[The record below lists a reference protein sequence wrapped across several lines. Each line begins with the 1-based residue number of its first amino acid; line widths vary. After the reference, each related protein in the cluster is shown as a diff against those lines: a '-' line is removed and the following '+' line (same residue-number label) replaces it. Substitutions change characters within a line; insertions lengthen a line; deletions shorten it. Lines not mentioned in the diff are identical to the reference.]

1 MTSVF
6 LANSVF
12 PFFSLL
18 TSASDSASEAVSD
31 FGDGAVRLAI
41 QYGWYFVI
49 IVVGV
54 LLLALVK
61 RKAKKN
67 LTPEAV
73 RQRCAVLAKKLE
85 ETLSEDKKAKKNI
98 LNSTKILKLRSLA
111 EDAMW
116 NALRLVDERK
126 DMVFENVANGLD
138 GVANLLSE
146 LSEDSFSETRE
157 TETQL
162 RAALENVNGLI
173 VQIDDIVAARKG

>member
-41 QYGWYFVI
+41 QYVI

-146 LSEDSFSETRE
+146 LSEDSFSENRE

>member
-1 MTSVF
+1 
-6 LANSVF
+6 
-12 PFFSLL
+12 
-18 TSASDSASEAVSD
+18 
-31 FGDGAVRLAI
+31 
-41 QYGWYFVI
+41 
-49 IVVGV
+49 
-54 LLLALVK
+54 LLALVK

-146 LSEDSFSETRE
+146 LSEDSFSENRE

>member
-1 MTSVF
+1 MW
-6 LANSVF
+6 L
-12 PFFSLL
+12 
-18 TSASDSASEAVSD
+18 
-31 FGDGAVRLAI
+31 I
-41 QYGWYFVI
+41 
-49 IVVGV
+49 
-54 LLLALVK
+54 
-61 RKAKKN
+61 
-67 LTPEAV
+67 
-73 RQRCAVLAKKLE
+73 LAKKLE

-126 DMVFENVANGLD
+126 DMVFESVANGLD

-146 LSEDSFSETRE
+146 LSEDSFSENRE

-173 VQIDDIVAARKG
+173 VQIDDIVGGSERIKSMKRIIAIGGGEIREKTTLKIDEYIAGLAKRTCGRQTGERLVYSYGQSRFYALLQFLS